1 MTKLWAA
8 NTEGHS
14 AVGRA
19 FCTAVLLQLIIVA
32 FSIASQGQGPA
43 LTTIEE
49 VRYTDVGWGA
59 ENNRNLI
66 GRYTTSSFSV
76 TRYARAQSY
85 FLRNYDNSVPPKY
98 SRYSAA
104 LHVDYPL

>member
-8 NTEGHS
+8 NAEGHS

-19 FCTAVLLQLIIVA
+19 MFSAVLLQLIILA
-32 FSIASQGQGPA
+32 FSMTSHGQGPA
-43 LTTIEE
+43 LTTIQE
-49 VRYTDVGWGA
+49 VRYTDIGWGA

-66 GRYTTSSFSV
+66 GRFTTSSFSL
-76 TRYARAQSY
+76 TRYARSQSY
-85 FLRNYDNSVPPKY
+85 FLRSYDNSVPAKY
-98 SRYSAA
+98 SRYSAV